1 MVKGVK
7 AILDLHGNIK
17 TAGGSLSWNLLR
29 GMSVCA
35 HTHLLSRV

>member
-35 HTHLLSRV
+35 HTHLLSRI